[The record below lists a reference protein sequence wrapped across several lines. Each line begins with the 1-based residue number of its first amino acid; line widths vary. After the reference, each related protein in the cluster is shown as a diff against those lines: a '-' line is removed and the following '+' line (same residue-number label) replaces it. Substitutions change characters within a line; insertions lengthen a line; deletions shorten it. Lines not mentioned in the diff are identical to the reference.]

1 MIKFK
6 NLIIRSTIACPL
18 LALTIS
24 WKLIICT
31 LENFFWVQIFF
42 KNEIS
47 WKAETPRIVHPSL
60 PTRYLL
66 FQSLHSRSLFP
77 CYISPASSPG
87 ANKIFLCESLYEG
100 LHEVVHH
107 IKARKG
113 EWDMS
118 VLVSIQVNNRSKY
131 KSLHAC
137 ISPERI
143 KAILTRI
150 IQNIVDRL
158 HRENQTYCM

>member
-1 MIKFK
+1 M
-6 NLIIRSTIACPL
+6 
-18 LALTIS
+18 
-24 WKLIICT
+24 
-31 LENFFWVQIFF
+31 
-42 KNEIS
+42 
-47 WKAETPRIVHPSL
+47 
-60 PTRYLL
+60 
-66 FQSLHSRSLFP
+66 SLHSRSLCP
-77 CYISPASSPG
+77 RHISLASSPG
-87 ANKIFLCESLYEG
+87 ANKKILS
-100 LHEVVHH
+100 HNQNH

-150 IQNIVDRL
+150 IQNIVHRL